1 VECANGQLGYGKRR
15 KRRSAM
21 QEDQSAA
28 DGLKRLYEVSM
39 STIVRVEEDPQLSAA
54 DAAAAAGHQKPVHAE
69 TQPESIPSAR
79 QRQQELLVEKAVLS
93 TSYTPG
99 RSSEH
104 LVLEE
109 ELLAQ
114 EELGSFGHEAF
125 VDFEFDEEDKA
136 AARRS
141 SASSRSFAPLLA
153 SLPIVTALRCIR

>member
-1 VECANGQLGYGKRR
+1 
-15 KRRSAM
+15 M

-54 DAAAAAGHQKPVHAE
+54 DAAAAAAAGQKLPVLAE
-69 TQPESIPSAR
+69 TQPETIPSAR

-114 EELGSFGHEAF
+114 EELGSFGNEAF

-136 AARRS
+136 AAKRS

-153 SLPIVTALRCIR
+153 SLPILTALRCIR